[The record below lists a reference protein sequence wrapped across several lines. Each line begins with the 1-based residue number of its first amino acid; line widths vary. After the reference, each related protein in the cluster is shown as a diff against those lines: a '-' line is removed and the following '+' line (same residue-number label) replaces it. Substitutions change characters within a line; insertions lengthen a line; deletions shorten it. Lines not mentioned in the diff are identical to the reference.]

1 MEITRQTIENEIVN
15 LLEGTSNADEYHVAQ
30 EVAEI
35 FAEKLDEEFEH
46 NLRQDHYDELVEVLR
61 KIFADQIDW
70 ETMDEIA
77 NPWKRTERIKDEREE
92 ARADIYRGQH
102 EQD

>member
-15 LLEGTSNADEYHVAQ
+15 ILEGSSNADEFHVAQ

-46 NLRQDHYDELVEVLR
+46 NLRQDHYAKLVEALTE
-61 KIFADQIDW
+61 IFEDQIDW
-70 ETMDEIA
+70 FEMDEIA
-77 NPWKRTERIKDEREE
+77 NPWKRAERIKDEREE
-92 ARADIYRGQH
+92 AKADIYRGQH